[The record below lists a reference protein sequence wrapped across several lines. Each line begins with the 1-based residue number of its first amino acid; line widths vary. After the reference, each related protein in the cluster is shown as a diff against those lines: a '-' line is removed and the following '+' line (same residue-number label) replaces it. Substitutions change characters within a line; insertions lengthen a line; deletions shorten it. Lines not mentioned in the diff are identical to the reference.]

1 MRISFGAAVREP
13 MPGTSGLPAS
23 TLSDILL
30 RRLNTLSIRTQRSS
44 ARIGAATIVA
54 ALLASLF
61 AFIAP
66 ADAAQVVT
74 VTRTSGPDRYA
85 TAAAVAL
92 ADFPVAERPVA
103 NVILASGE
111 NYPDGLA
118 ASSLAGAA
126 NAPVL
131 LTQTNSLPAVTA
143 SALASLQPTTVHIV
157 GGTAAVSAGVRAQL
171 TGLGYT
177 LNEIGGPTRYET
189 AALISQFMR
198 TTVAPVGTFGGQ
210 RTAIIATGL
219 NWPDALAGGAPA
231 AAGNH
236 PILLTGNTL
245 HPATSAELTAASI
258 QRVII
263 LGGTAAVPASVADA
277 IQGMGIAVTRVSGP
291 TRYET
296 ATALANILM
305 TPAPAGFSFSTTGVF
320 LVSGTNFPDAL
331 TAGPWAGRS
340 EQAILL
346 AGGQAT
352 LDFLTARSA
361 TIATIRVVGGTLA
374 VSEAQAS
381 AAQQAAT
388 SATPTV
394 QVAAFAGASGL
405 RLTFSERVTGTGT
418 VQVTGQAAVNCVA
431 PAAVAPCVLN
441 AAGTEMIVTL
451 PAAVAP
457 GSVVTVSGFATPAP
471 NSRSIGATTFTVGND
486 AAGTATIS
494 AVQGGT
500 TYRVTFSRSV
510 NPATATG
517 ARLTTTRGATTL
529 DAVGGTWVNAPF
541 NTVFDVDPNA
551 AHVPLAAGD
560 IVRVLAGITT
570 TGGAA
575 IAPTQ
580 VTVAAD
586 LLPPVLNAAVLTSTG
601 SVQAFLNT
609 TAAVDTNVF
618 IRADQA
624 GVEGNAISVEFVQ
637 GAGVSL
643 PTTAALTLVAGNPRI
658 TVTLGTN
665 AAGAPNANPQTVAA
679 AINGNVAAAAL
690 VTATGTG
697 STVIGAFGPAN
708 LANGSRVANVTLVFN
723 ERIQQPWTAV
733 GPPVALAA
741 GVSIG
746 LDLNGNGFADVPAPT
761 LVSTGLPGT
770 DLTAGQVTF
779 TFVLGA
785 GQTATAGTSQVR
797 VAGIRD
803 VANNVMTPTART
815 LVALP

>member
-1 MRISFGAAVREP
+1 
-13 MPGTSGLPAS
+13 
-23 TLSDILL
+23 
-30 RRLNTLSIRTQRSS
+30 
-44 ARIGAATIVA
+44 
-54 ALLASLF
+54 
-61 AFIAP
+61 
-66 ADAAQVVT
+66 
-74 VTRTSGPDRYA
+74 
-85 TAAAVAL
+85 
-92 ADFPVAERPVA
+92 
-103 NVILASGE
+103 
-111 NYPDGLA
+111 
-118 ASSLAGAA
+118 
-126 NAPVL
+126 
-131 LTQTNSLPAVTA
+131 
-143 SALASLQPTTVHIV
+143 
-157 GGTAAVSAGVRAQL
+157 
-171 TGLGYT
+171 
-177 LNEIGGPTRYET
+177 
-189 AALISQFMR
+189 
-198 TTVAPVGTFGGQ
+198 
-210 RTAIIATGL
+210 
-219 NWPDALAGGAPA
+219 
-231 AAGNH
+231 
-236 PILLTGNTL
+236 
-245 HPATSAELTAASI
+245 
-258 QRVII
+258 
-263 LGGTAAVPASVADA
+263 
-277 IQGMGIAVTRVSGP
+277 
-291 TRYET
+291 
-296 ATALANILM
+296 
-305 TPAPAGFSFSTTGVF
+305 VF

-340 EQAILL
+340 DQAILL

-471 NSRSIGATTFTVGND
+471 NSRAIGATTFTVGND

-601 SVQAFLNT
+601 SVRLPGHDG
-609 TAAVDTNVF
+609 AVDY
-618 IRADQA
+618 Q
-624 GVEGNAISVEFVQ
+624 
-637 GAGVSL
+637 
-643 PTTAALTLVAGNPRI
+643 
-658 TVTLGTN
+658 
-665 AAGAPNANPQTVAA
+665 
-679 AINGNVAAAAL
+679 
-690 VTATGTG
+690 
-697 STVIGAFGPAN
+697 
-708 LANGSRVANVTLVFN
+708 RVH
-723 ERIQQPWTAV
+723 
-733 GPPVALAA
+733 
-741 GVSIG
+741 
-746 LDLNGNGFADVPAPT
+746 
-761 LVSTGLPGT
+761 PG
-770 DLTAGQVTF
+770 
-779 TFVLGA
+779 
-785 GQTATAGTSQVR
+785 
-797 VAGIRD
+797 
-803 VANNVMTPTART
+803 
-815 LVALP
+815 